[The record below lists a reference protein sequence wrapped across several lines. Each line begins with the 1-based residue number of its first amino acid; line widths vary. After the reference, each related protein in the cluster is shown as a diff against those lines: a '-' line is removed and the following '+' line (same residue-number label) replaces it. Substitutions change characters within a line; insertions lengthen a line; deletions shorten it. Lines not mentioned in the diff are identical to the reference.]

1 MLLRTSALLFLGL
14 ALSACAS
21 IVEGTDQSIAVNITP
36 DDATCQVHR
45 EGAQLSTVSK
55 DQKYINI
62 SKSKNDL
69 VIECQAP
76 DHFDETIMIESS
88 ASGWGV
94 AGCFLIDLCI
104 TDYSTGAL
112 NKYPEAIN
120 IALIPKTF
128 ASAESRDDWF
138 AGRLGAAEARWHA
151 LIEEKENECRRATN
165 KEHCED
171 QLAGLKEQKADALEA
186 LEGRRAQAVVAAA
199 APATTATQAA
209 SVEARL
215 AELES
220 LLERGLI
227 TPDEYHAKRSQI
239 LSEL

>member
-1 MLLRTSALLFLGL
+1 MLFRIFALLLLGF

-21 IVEGTDQSIAVNITP
+21 IVEGTDQSIAVNLTP
-36 DDATCQVHR
+36 EDAICEVHR

-55 DQKYINI
+55 DQKYVNI

-76 DHFDETIMIESS
+76 DHFDETVMIESS

-120 IALIPKTF
+120 IALVPKTF
-128 ASAESRDDWF
+128 ASSQ
-138 AGRLGAAEARWHA
+138 
-151 LIEEKENECRRATN
+151 RR
-165 KEHCED
+165 
-171 QLAGLKEQKADALEA
+171 
-186 LEGRRAQAVVAAA
+186 R
-199 APATTATQAA
+199 
-209 SVEARL
+209 
-215 AELES
+215 
-220 LLERGLI
+220 
-227 TPDEYHAKRSQI
+227 
-239 LSEL
+239 

>member
-1 MLLRTSALLFLGL
+1 MLFRIFALLLLGF

-21 IVEGTDQSIAVNITP
+21 IVEGTDQSIAVNLTP
-36 DDATCQVHR
+36 EDAICEVHR

-55 DQKYINI
+55 DQKYVNI

-76 DHFDETIMIESS
+76 DHFDETVMIESS

-120 IALIPKTF
+120 IALVPKTF
-128 ASAESRDDWF
+128 ASSQSRDEWF
-138 AGRLGAAEARWHA
+138 AGRQNAAVTRWDT
-151 LIEEKENECRRATN
+151 LIDEKKNECRRSTN
-165 KEHCED
+165 KDHCED
-171 QLAGLKEQKADALEA
+171 QLAELKEQKADALEA
-186 LEGRRAQAVVAAA
+186 LEDRRSQAVVAAA
-199 APATTATQAA
+199 PATQSA

-215 AELES
+215 AGLKG
-220 LLERGLI
+220 LLERGVI

>member
-1 MLLRTSALLFLGL
+1 MLPRPSALLLLGV

-21 IVEGTDQSIAVNITP
+21 IVEGTDQSIAVNLSP
-36 DDATCQVHR
+36 EDATCQVHR

-55 DQKYINI
+55 DHKYINI

-120 IALIPKTF
+120 IALVPKAF

-138 AGRLGAAEARWHA
+138 AGRVSATEARWDT
-151 LIEEKENECRRATN
+151 LIEDKAQECRRSAN
-165 KEHCED
+165 KEGC
-171 QLAGLKEQKADALEA
+171 QNRLAELEEQKAEELAALED
-186 LEGRRAQAVVAAA
+186 RRSQAVVAAA
-199 APATTATQAA
+199 APAPQSA

-215 AELES
+215 AELKG

-227 TPDEYHAKRSQI
+227 TPDEYRAKRSQI

>member
-1 MLLRTSALLFLGL
+1 LLLLGF

-21 IVEGTDQSIAVNITP
+21 IVEGTDQSIAVNLTP
-36 DDATCQVHR
+36 EDAICEVHR

-55 DQKYINI
+55 DQKYVNI

-76 DHFDETIMIESS
+76 DHFDETVMIESS

-120 IALIPKTF
+120 IALVPKTF
-128 ASAESRDDWF
+128 ASSQSRDEWF
-138 AGRLGAAEARWHA
+138 AGRQNAAAAVTRWDT
-151 LIEEKENECRRATN
+151 LIDEKKNECRRSTN
-165 KEHCED
+165 KDHCED
-171 QLAGLKEQKADALEA
+171 QLAELEEQKADALEA
-186 LEGRRAQAVVAAA
+186 LEDRRSQAVKG
-199 APATTATQAA
+199 
-209 SVEARL
+209 
-215 AELES
+215 
-220 LLERGLI
+220 LLERGVI